1 MRINQKATRIIKIL
15 AVFLVLTALAAG
27 FYAVF
32 SGNESRISGSYTCPS
47 CNVIIISLTNVGASH
62 LGTYGY
68 YRNTSPNI
76 DEFAGKS
83 IVFENAFTPSSW
95 TLPSG
100 ISLFTSLNP
109 FSHGVMDRN
118 HDYLKTETQTLVDTM
133 KKNGYKTAAFTG
145 GFDYRAKFG
154 LTNRFDVLST
164 GSEHL
169 EKESRDFS
177 VNEFGVLAS
186 SAPDALEWLK
196 FNKDERFFL
205 FVQGFDA
212 HCPFTPPQ
220 PYDNLFYPEYR
231 GNLDTR
237 YCYWTFDKASPLIRN
252 NKAYY
257 EVTRAA
263 IPVTVNTT
271 LLSEEDVRYM
281 VAQYDGEIAFVD
293 SIVGDFL
300 KGIEGMGLPKNTIIV
315 ITSEHGDIFGK
326 HGRFMR
332 GGPLRGT
339 FYDDVVHIPLI
350 IRHPEIGPRRIDGL
364 AQIIDVM
371 PTLLG
376 FLEMPANSGAEGK
389 SLLPL
394 TLNNQS
400 VHNFVFGGSQNTPN
414 SINKN
419 FNVSTRIEYIRSK
432 DWKLIREALFLE
444 GNKTKVDYE
453 LYNLKEDPEELSNI
467 YYNDNI
473 EKTREDL
480 KKSLFDWLSQFNE
493 TPLPKS

>member
-1 MRINQKATRIIKIL
+1 MEKITKIL
-15 AVFLVLTALAAG
+15 LVFLVLTALAAG
-27 FYAVF
+27 FHAAF
-32 SGNESRISGSYTCPS
+32 FGNKGSTVGSYKCPD
-47 CNVIIISLTNVGASH
+47 CNVIMITLTNVGAAH

-68 YRNTSPNI
+68 YRNTSQNI

-83 IVFENAFTPSSW
+83 IVFENAFSPSSW

-133 KKNGYKTAAFTG
+133 EKNGYKTAAFTG

-220 PYDNLFYPEYR
+220 PYDQLFYPEYP
-231 GNLDTR
+231 GSLDTR
-237 YCYWTFDKASPLIRN
+237 YCYWTFDRSIPHVIS
-252 NKAYY
+252 NKTYY
-257 EVTRAA
+257 EVARSE

-271 LLSEEDVRYM
+271 FLSEEDVRYM

-293 SIVGDFL
+293 SVIGDFL
-300 KGIEGMGLPKNTIIV
+300 EGIKELGLLENTIII

-350 IRHPEIGPRRIDGL
+350 IRHPEIGSRRIGGV

-371 PTLLG
+371 PTLLD
-376 FLEMPANSGAEGK
+376 FLGMPISEGMGGK

-394 TLNNQS
+394 ILSNQS
-400 VHNFVFGGSQNTPN
+400 VHTFIFGGSQNSPN
-414 SINKN
+414 PSNKN
-419 FNVSTRIEYIRSK
+419 FNISTRIEYVRSK
-432 DWKLIREALFLE
+432 DWKLIREVLFLGE
-444 GNKTKVDYE
+444 NKTEIGYE
-453 LYNLKEDPEELSNI
+453 LYNLKEDPEESSNI

-480 KKSLFDWLSQFNE
+480 KKSLFDWLSQFNG
-493 TPLPKS
+493 TPLSKS

>member
-1 MRINQKATRIIKIL
+1 MRINQKITKIMKIL
-15 AVFLVLTALAAG
+15 FVFLILIALAAG
-27 FYAVF
+27 VYTIFPLNKTM
-32 SGNESRISGSYTCPS
+32 GNYKCPD
-47 CNVIIISLTNVGASH
+47 CNIIIISLTNVGAKH

-76 DEFAGKS
+76 DKFAEES
-83 IVFENAFTPSSW
+83 LVFENAFSHSSW

-100 ISLFTSLNP
+100 ISLFTSLYP

-118 HDYLKTETQTLVDTM
+118 NDYLKTETQTLVDIM

-145 GFDYRAKFG
+145 GFDYRTKFG

-164 GSEHL
+164 DTEHL

-177 VNEFGVLAS
+177 VNEVGVLAS

-196 FNKDERFFL
+196 FNKDGRFFL

-220 PYDNLFYPEYR
+220 PYDELFYPEYQ

-237 YCYWTFDKASPLIRN
+237 YCYWTFDKAKPYMIN
-252 NKAYY
+252 NKTYY
-257 EVTRAA
+257 EVTISA
-263 IPVTVNTT
+263 IPITVNTII
-271 LLSEEDVRYM
+271 LSEEDVKYM

-293 SIVGDFL
+293 SVIGDFL
-300 KGIEGMGLPKNTIIV
+300 EEIEGLGLLKNTIIV

-350 IRHPEIGPRRIDGL
+350 IRHPEIGPRRIEGVV
-364 AQIIDVM
+364 QIIDVM
-371 PTLLG
+371 PTLLS
-376 FLEMPANSGAEGK
+376 FLRMPVNNDAEGK

-394 TLNNQS
+394 IVNNQS
-400 VHNFVFGGSQNTPN
+400 VHEFIFGGSQNSPN
-414 SINKN
+414 PANKN
-419 FNVSTRIEYIRSK
+419 FNISTRIEYVRSK
-432 DWKLIREALFLE
+432 DWKLLREALFLE
-444 GNKTKVDYE
+444 GNKTEIDYE

-467 YYNDNI
+467 YYNKNI
-473 EKTREDL
+473 EKIREDL
-480 KKSLFDWLSQFNE
+480 REGLFDWLNQFNE
-493 TPLPKS
+493 TPPFKS